1 MSNDVTMSL
10 NKYYQMMREYV
21 SLRRLAEKDS
31 SKKQLCE
38 EKHKELVKIGNE
50 KGYRVSWI
58 FNEVMQL
65 SKSNKKTEI
74 ENPLTLELCEKMIEQ
89 FVREGRIYSRTIS

>member
-1 MSNDVTMSL
+1 MSNDVVMNRTI
-10 NKYYQMMREYV
+10 YYQMMREYV

-31 SKKQLCE
+31 TKKQLCE
-38 EKHKELVKIGNE
+38 EKYKELQKIGYE

-58 FNEVMQL
+58 LNEVIQL

-74 ENPLTLELCEKMIEQ
+74 ENPLTLELCENLIE
-89 FVREGRIYSRTIS
+89 